1 MIGRWKDLDE
11 GTLARL
17 LWFVACALVFGLALV
32 ATLRG
37 CL

>member
-11 GTLARL
+11 GTLGRL
-17 LWFVACALVFGLALV
+17 LLFMACAVVFGLALM
-32 ATLRG
+32 ATLKG